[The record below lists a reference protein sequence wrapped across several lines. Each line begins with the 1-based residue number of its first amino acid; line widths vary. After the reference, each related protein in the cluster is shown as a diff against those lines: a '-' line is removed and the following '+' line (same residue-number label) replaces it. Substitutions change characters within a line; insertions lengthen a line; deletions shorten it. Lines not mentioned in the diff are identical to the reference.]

1 MPGATQRFRAGQELA
16 REKVYPSVEAA
27 LAGVF
32 DGAVVLVS
40 GFAGEGVPHALLE
53 ALSRMAVK
61 GLSCICSPVLSP
73 GQTSRGFD
81 VPQLV
86 ASGKV
91 RRLISPLPVYPG
103 TDSPVEQRRLSGQ
116 LEVEVVPQGVLA
128 ERLRAGGA
136 GLGGVFLHTGAGT
149 RFGEGKEAREFD
161 GRRAVLELPIRAD
174 FALVRAEAA
183 DTRQHHAPTFRDAH
197 HSPRVKI
204 KLTFWPPKPNEFDIA
219 TETDA
224 ERAVR
229 GTQSKGMSG
238 SGSSRCAVGGI
249 SPRPS
254 VSTVATA
261 SSAPAAAIV

>member
-53 ALSRMAVK
+53 ALSRMAVR
-61 GLSCICSPVLSP
+61 GLTCICSPALPP
-73 GQTSRGFD
+73 GQASRGFD

-183 DTRQHHAPTFRDAH
+183 DTLGNLVYRGGGRNWGPVMAMAAAVTIAQVDGLVEPGGLD
-197 HSPRVKI
+197 PERVI
-204 KLTFWPPKPNEFDIA
+204 TP
-219 TETDA
+219 
-224 ERAVR
+224 
-229 GTQSKGMSG
+229 
-238 SGSSRCAVGGI
+238 GI
-249 SPRPS
+249 FVHRI
-254 VSTVATA
+254 VT
-261 SSAPAAAIV
+261 SSAR